1 MGTSAV
7 CKGLGGM
14 GGIRR
19 GPHECL
25 ISCPSESANMATT
38 VAISY
43 YHRRRIDLEYK
54 AKVVA
59 SDWGTEVLPR

>member
-43 YHRRRIDLEYK
+43 YDRWYAQEEN
-54 AKVVA
+54 KVLLYI
-59 SDWGTEVLPR
+59 G